1 MSSYSLDM
9 VKKFAFENEIS
20 SLMSNEDTAT
30 EYIKQDI
37 IDYLQDRLEEITKQH
52 GVVTQ
57 RD

>member
-1 MSSYSLDM
+1 M

-20 SLMSNEDTAT
+20 SLKSNEDTAT